1 MTAAEADRIKLQLDH
16 AMIALRCVDA
26 VLNQNA
32 TYPSDVTYIRGVVAR
47 TLAMIETDQRSQ
59 AASL

>member
-16 AMIALRCVDA
+16 AMIALRCADA